1 MHVSPIR
8 ESALGV
14 EVDVLVV
21 PNASASS
28 VVGIHGDRVKIRV
41 TSPPEKNKANAAVM
55 ELMRQVTG
63 VRRAEVIRGRTGRHK
78 TVLLIGA
85 TAEAVRDRL
94 MTDDRFGRPYRLG

>member
-1 MHVSPIR
+1 MHVNPIR
-8 ESALGV
+8 ESAAGV

-21 PNASASS
+21 PNASAAS

-55 ELMRQVTG
+55 DLMRQVTG

-78 TVLLIGA
+78 TVLLIGT
-85 TAEAVRDRL
+85 TADVVRDTL
-94 MTDDRFGRPYRLG
+94 TTDN